1 MERRTEELEMV
12 EKTIVEARQEDWNKK
27 IKEVKCEKMRT
38 KKTKNIC

>member
-12 EKTIVEARQEDWNKK
+12 EKTIVEARQEDWNTK
-27 IKEVKCEKMRT
+27 IKEVKRGKMRT